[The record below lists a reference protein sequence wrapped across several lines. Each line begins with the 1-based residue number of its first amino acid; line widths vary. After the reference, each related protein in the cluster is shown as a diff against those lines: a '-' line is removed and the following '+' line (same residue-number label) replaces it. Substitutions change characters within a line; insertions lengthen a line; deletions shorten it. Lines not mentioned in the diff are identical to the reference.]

1 MRARLPGRHAP
12 MLTRGCASGRLCRRR
27 FAWTPTASMDVYP
40 RLRKPRASMDAGAR
54 LRKLGRLCRRRR
66 RIVCP
71 RLPGFAAAAGGLS
84 VLAYPALP
92 PAADCLSSL
101 TRTWLAA
108 AALCMA
114 VLPQLPRRRKP
125 NQSPCIKSYS
135 NSCGLVHGRVAAAAA
150 AAAAPRHG
158 GTSGSGLVWQNIHT
172 YVMVW
177 QYIHTYLSCH
187 YYGWSVCSMLM
198 TGTNSA

>member
-1 MRARLPGRHAP
+1 MRPCLRKGCAAGRHIDEAAHACPDHAHARAP
-12 MLTRGCASGRLCRRR
+12 ALPPAVYPQGRRLCRRR
-27 FAWTPTASMDVYP
+27 YIC
-40 RLRKPRASMDAGAR
+40 KG
-54 LRKLGRLCRRRR
+54 K
-66 RIVCP
+66 
-71 RLPGFAAAAGGLS
+71 
-84 VLAYPALP
+84 ALP
-92 PAADCLSSL
+92 AAVCLSSL